1 MRAVGEQ
8 PPGSG
13 ARATTSGRAIREAV
27 EHVLPRD
34 LAGRVVERA
43 LASAQTATV
52 PSEAELL
59 RLFVREHLVPA
70 CTIDAGDAAAS
81 ALVAVLDPMLDAL
94 AAIES
99 ARGDRSPGAN

>member
-13 ARATTSGRAIREAV
+13 ARATTSGRAIRDAV

-43 LASAQTATV
+43 LASAQTAIV
-52 PSEAELL
+52 PSDVELL
-59 RLFVREHLVPA
+59 RAFVDEHLLPSCA
-70 CTIDAGDAAAS
+70 TDAGELAAS
-81 ALVAVLDPMLDAL
+81 ALRDELEPMLDAL
-94 AAIES
+94 VAIEL
-99 ARGDRSPGAN
+99 ARRAAR